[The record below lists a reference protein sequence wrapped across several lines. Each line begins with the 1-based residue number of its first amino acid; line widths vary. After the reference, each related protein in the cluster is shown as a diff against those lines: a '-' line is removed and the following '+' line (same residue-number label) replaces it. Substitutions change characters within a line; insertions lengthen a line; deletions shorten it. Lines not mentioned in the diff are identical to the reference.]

1 MQQTLRDLLKE
12 WQDWDAAS
20 HGLAV
25 AIGLASND
33 DDSYFK
39 SKHLYWSSNPIGE
52 GLLACLD
59 KLVKAGILE
68 QRHEPDI
75 QYRWLE
81 DVQTKMLP
89 WVDEMNAE
97 HDNLHQHAL
106 LLKVDQPP
114 LAGRTRYFEV
124 ADHRV
129 FKTISRGILFVVA
142 FWSGPSL
149 QAFARFKKMLAE
161 LDPTGQLEIV
171 IVNTDGCPDLQLIDE
186 FTGRLH
192 GAGEAAWVY
201 EGKIIAAATAA
212 SSPNAFETFTRHLLN
227 L

>member
-1 MQQTLRDLLKE
+1 MHQRLKDLLKE
-12 WQDWDAAS
+12 WQDWDTAS

-25 AIGLASND
+25 AIGLVPRD
-33 DDSYFK
+33 DDSYYK

-52 GLLACLD
+52 GLHACLD
-59 KLVKAGILE
+59 KLVQAGVLK

-75 QYRWLE
+75 QYRWVE
-81 DVQTKMLP
+81 DVQTKILP
-89 WVDEMNAE
+89 QVDEMNAE
-97 HDNLHQHAL
+97 HDNLHQHAI

-124 ADHRV
+124 ADHRI
-129 FKTISRGILFVVA
+129 FKTISCGILFVIA

-149 QAFARFKKMLAE
+149 QAFARFKKVLAE

-171 IVNTDGCPDLQLIDE
+171 IVNTDGSSDLKLNEE
-186 FTGRLH
+186 FTGLQ

-201 EGKIIAAATAA
+201 QGKIIAAATAT
-212 SSPNAFETFTRHLLN
+212 SSPNAFETFTRHLLD